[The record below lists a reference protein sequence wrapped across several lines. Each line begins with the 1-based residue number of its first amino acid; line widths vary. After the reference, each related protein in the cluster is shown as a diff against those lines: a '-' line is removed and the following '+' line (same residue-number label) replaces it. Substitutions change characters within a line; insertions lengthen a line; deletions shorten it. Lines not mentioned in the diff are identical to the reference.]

1 MSKNTFENSKLQL
14 EVTNYFVTED
24 GTTLIE
30 LNVQNHAQITRIEDE
45 YHCFHTTEFDK
56 QTSLLD
62 TLLLSIYSK
71 VHAQDQT
78 KNSFFLPIDFSCS
91 EDSFRQSREFVETAG
106 FKDSIKFILSDKEN
120 LENNSFI
127 YSLED
132 EGNLF
137 QKGFLE
143 PSNATLELEGR
154 FNVKTVPFSTPIP
167 EKEKPLKSF
176 DMGDFLFVPDT
187 HETTIPYVVLY

>member
-1 MSKNTFENSKLQL
+1 MMSKNTFENSKLQL

-71 VHAQDQT
+71 KLTQI
-78 KNSFFLPIDFSCS
+78 KNNEIHFTDI
-91 EDSFRQSREFVETAG
+91 
-106 FKDSIKFILSDKEN
+106 
-120 LENNSFI
+120 
-127 YSLED
+127 SL
-132 EGNLF
+132 
-137 QKGFLE
+137 
-143 PSNATLELEGR
+143 
-154 FNVKTVPFSTPIP
+154 I
-167 EKEKPLKSF
+167 
-176 DMGDFLFVPDT
+176 
-187 HETTIPYVVLY
+187 